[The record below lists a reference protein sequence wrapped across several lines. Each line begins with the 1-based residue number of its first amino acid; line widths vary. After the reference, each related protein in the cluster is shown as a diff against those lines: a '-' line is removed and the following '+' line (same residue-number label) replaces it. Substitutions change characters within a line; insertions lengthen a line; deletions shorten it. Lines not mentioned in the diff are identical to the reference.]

1 MEEAKILIIEDEAI
15 VAEDLEMAI
24 TDIGYEVLGRADSA
38 DDAIQKAFELKPDL
52 VLMDIVLKG
61 EKNGIDA
68 SREIKRKMDIPVIFL
83 TAYSDNDLIDRA
95 KSSEPYAYL
104 VKPFQREQ
112 LLAAIEMALYK
123 SRMER
128 RLKESEEWLATTLIG
143 IGDAV
148 IATDRDGYVKFMN
161 PVAEGLTGYLQEDA
175 IGEPLKDVFN
185 VIDEA
190 TCEPVEDMV
199 TKVMSRC
206 DAVAITNHTILIAKD
221 GAEVPVSENG
231 APIRNSSGE
240 VTGVVIVFRDVTEDR
255 EFEAR
260 TTRLN
265 EELEERVKKRT
276 LELDHAY
283 EHLNIAMEQMYH
295 AQKMESIGVLAGG
308 IAHDFES
315 LLTVVLGNLS
325 VAKEMIDD
333 DWELFRMLA
342 EVEKASLHAKDLTRQ
357 LLTVSGGE
365 TIVKQTVDL
374 AKLLQEST
382 ILAGTGANTT
392 CEFELPD
399 NLWHVDA
406 DPAQI
411 ADSVGQI
418 VTNADQAMPDG
429 GTIRVTCDNVTIGIA
444 QVMPL
449 DEGEYVRISI
459 EDVGV
464 GIPDENN
471 RWIFDPFFTTKSDE
485 HGLGLATAYAIVK
498 GHGGHI
504 TVKSDVGVRTVFS
517 IYLPASR
524 GGMGAPLEVAAS

>member
-24 TDIGYEVLGRADSA
+24 TDIGYEVVGRADSA
-38 DDAIQKAFELKPDL
+38 DDAIKKAFELKPDL

-68 SREIKRKMDIPVIFL
+68 SHEIKEKMDIPVIFL

-104 VKPFQREQ
+104 VKPFQGKQ
-112 LLAAIEMALYK
+112 LLAAIEMALYR
-123 SRMER
+123 SRMEK
-128 RLKESEEWLATTLIG
+128 RLKESEEWLATTLMG

-148 IATDRDGYVKFMN
+148 IATDREGYVKFMN

-175 IGEPLKDVFN
+175 IGKSLKDVF
-185 VIDEA
+185 VIIDEDA
-190 TCEPVEDMV
+190 GEPVPDVV
-199 TKVMSRC
+199 TAVLSGGT
-206 DAVAITNHTILIAKD
+206 AVAMTNHTILIARD
-221 GAEVPVSENG
+221 GVNVPISENG
-231 APIRNSSGE
+231 APIRDSSGE
-240 VTGVVIVFRDVTEDR
+240 ITGVVLVFRDVTENR
-255 EFEAR
+255 EFAAR
-260 TTRLN
+260 TMRLN
-265 EELEERVKKRT
+265 EELEERVKRRT

-283 EHLNIAMEQMYH
+283 EHLNIAMKQMYH

-325 VAKEMIDD
+325 VAKEVVDED
-333 DWELFRMLA
+333 RELFRMLA
-342 EVEKASLHAKDLTRQ
+342 EMEKASLHAKDLTRQ
-357 LLTVSGGE
+357 LLTFSGGE
-365 TIVKQTVDL
+365 TIVKETVDL

-382 ILAGTGANTT
+382 TLAGTGANTT
-392 CEFELPD
+392 CEFEMPD
-399 NLWHVDA
+399 DLWHVDA

-411 ADSVGQI
+411 ADAVGRI
-418 VTNADQAMPDG
+418 ITNADQAMPNG

-449 DEGEYVRISI
+449 EVGDYVKISI
-459 EDVGV
+459 EDMGV

-471 RWIFDPFFTTKSDE
+471 CWIFDPFFTTKPDE
-485 HGLGLATAYAIVK
+485 HGFGLATAYAIVK

-504 TVKSDVGVRTVFS
+504 AVKSDVGIRTVFC

-524 GGMGAPLEVAAS
+524 GGRDAPPEEATS